1 MRRRLTTHHSLSW
14 LALVVILVI
23 LVILPPYVSKGF
35 DILQI
40 LALNSYILTHSVRHE
55 FSILFPFANLL
66 MITALIA
73 VLILGAKWARFF
85 SMYIFLAYTASGI
98 LQNISIS
105 DEHGLAIST
114 STMLLTFLVAYSW
127 LQELLYPQNDFSYK
141 YPTRRAVLLM
151 PLALLA
157 IWQPV
162 NTSTLLPEFNLRY
175 FLSTGSSLTF
185 CMTSIVSLSVLL
197 IYYPYVNMDT
207 LRITSAVGLL
217 IGIGNLWLEFIYLPG
232 FLWVGVLHI
241 PLVVL
246 SAVGLYFSSRDVAT
260 AAA

>member
-1 MRRRLTTHHSLSW
+1 
-14 LALVVILVI
+14 
-23 LVILPPYVSKGF
+23 
-35 DILQI
+35 
-40 LALNSYILTHSVRHE
+40 
-55 FSILFPFANLL
+55 
-66 MITALIA
+66 LIA
-73 VLILGAKWARFF
+73 VLIFGGKWAKFF

-105 DEHGLAIST
+105 DEHGLAINT

-127 LQELLYPQNDFSYK
+127 LQELAYPQNDFSYK

-197 IYYPYVNMDT
+197 TYYPYVNMDT